1 MNSVRSNSLS
11 LKYQRF
17 TASSC
22 KDYGLEN
29 LVCGKDSIHFL
40 EEIINRLT
48 MKLKLNLSLC
58 EIEGKER
65 N

>member
-1 MNSVRSNSLS
+1 M
-11 LKYQRF
+11 
-17 TASSC
+17 
-22 KDYGLEN
+22 KDLLHQVAKIYGLEN

-58 EIEGKER
+58 EIEGEER